1 MNPLIGMIA
10 AAGAGVLLIF
20 QPLMNAI
27 LARAIGSP
35 FGATLVSLIV
45 SLTGAILMVAI
56 TGRGTMTRETLS
68 TVPWWVFLA
77 GLVGLI
83 FVLAG
88 VTIAPVTGAL
98 VFIVCVIAGQLVG
111 ALVADHFGLFGI
123 AVRHVSVG
131 RLLGLA
137 LVLGGAVLAQRG

>member
-1 MNPLIGMIA
+1 MNLWTGMLA
-10 AAGAGVLLIF
+10 ASGAGVLLIF

-45 SLTGAILMVAI
+45 SVTGALLMVAI
-56 TGRGTMTRETLS
+56 TGRGTMTRETLA

-77 GLVGLI
+77 GLVGLV

-88 VTIAPVTGAL
+88 VTVAPVTGAL
-98 VFIVCVIAGQLVG
+98 LFIMCVIAGQLFG
-111 ALVADHFGLFGI
+111 ALVVDHFGLFGV
-123 AVRHVSVG
+123 AVRHISVA
-131 RLLGLA
+131 RLAGLA
-137 LVLGGAVLAQRG
+137 LVLAGAFLVQKG

>member
-1 MNPLIGMIA
+1 MSVWIGMLTA
-10 AAGAGVLLIF
+10 AATGVLLIF

-35 FGATLVSLIV
+35 FGATLVSLAV
-45 SLTGAILMVAI
+45 SLTGALVMVAF
-56 TGRGTMTRETLS
+56 TGRGTMTRETLA

-77 GLVGLI
+77 GLIGLV

-88 VTIAPVTGAL
+88 VSIAPVTGAL

-111 ALVADHFGLFGI
+111 ALITDHFGLFGI
-123 AVRHVSVG
+123 AVRHVTPA
-131 RLLGLA
+131 RLVGLA
-137 LVLGGAVLAQRG
+137 LVLSGAFLVQRG

>member
-1 MNPLIGMIA
+1 MNVWTGMIA
-10 AAGAGVLLIF
+10 AAGCGVLLIC

-35 FGATLVSLIV
+35 YGATFV
-45 SLTGAILMVAI
+45 SLTVSLAGALVLIAV
-56 TGRGTMTRETLS
+56 TGRGTMTRETLA

-77 GLVGLI
+77 GLVGLV

-111 ALVADHFGLFGI
+111 ALVVDHFGLFGI
-123 AVRHVSVG
+123 AVRHVTLA
-131 RLLGLA
+131 RAAGLA
-137 LVLGGAVLAQRG
+137 LVLAGAFLVQRG

>member
-1 MNPLIGMIA
+1 MNLWIGMLA
-10 AAGAGVLLIF
+10 AGGAGVLLIF

-45 SLTGAILMVAI
+45 SLTGALVMVSL

-68 TVPWWVFLA
+68 AVPWWVFLA
-77 GLVGLI
+77 GLVGLV

-88 VTIAPVTGAL
+88 VTIAPLTGAL
-98 VFIVCVIAGQLVG
+98 VFIVCVIAGQLLG
-111 ALVADHFGLFGI
+111 ALVVDHFGLFGV
-123 AVRHVSVG
+123 AVRHVSAG
-131 RLLGLA
+131 RLVGLA
-137 LVLGGAVLAQRG
+137 LVLGGAFLVQRG

>member
-1 MNPLIGMIA
+1 MNVWIGMLA

-35 FGATLVSLIV
+35 FGATLVSLVV
-45 SLTGAILMVAI
+45 SVTGALLMVAI

-68 TVPWWVFLA
+68 AVPWWVFLA

-111 ALVADHFGLFGI
+111 ALVADHFGRFGI
-123 AVRHVSVG
+123 AVRHVTPS
-131 RLLGLA
+131 RLAGLA
-137 LVLGGAVLAQRG
+137 LVLAGAFLVQRS

>member
-1 MNPLIGMIA
+1 MTVWIGMLG
-10 AAGAGVLLIF
+10 AAGCGVLLVC

-45 SLTGAILMVAI
+45 SVTSALVLVSF
-56 TGRGTMTRETLS
+56 TGRGTMSRETLGS
-68 TVPWWVFLA
+68 VPWWVFLA
-77 GLVGLI
+77 GLVGLL

-98 VFIVCVIAGQLVG
+98 VFIVCVIAGQLLG
-111 ALVADHFGLFGI
+111 ALVVDHFGLFGL
-123 AVRHVSVG
+123 AVRHVSLPRV
-131 RLLGLA
+131 LGLV
-137 LVLGGAVLAQRG
+137 LVLCGAFLVRRG